1 VRRQVCRVED
11 LKSLAVSAPLL
22 DVTLPRLLN
31 ALAEAPHV
39 ALVLDDFH
47 RVSSPAAR
55 KSVAWFVARLPATL
69 QLAFRR
75 GPTRRFRLGRFARTA
90 NCSSCAPRTC
100 GSRPAEAD
108 EFLNG
113 RLGLDLCA
121 SDVRLLVSRTE
132 GWPAGIYLAALSM
145 ANATD
150 RHALVAAFDGVSAHV
165 VDFLSG
171 EVLVAHD
178 PALQD
183 FMIRT
188 SILERLTAPLCD
200 AVLDGTNSGESL
212 HALGRSNLFL
222 VRSTAVAT
230 GARCLSTA
238 SIYKALP
245 KPLLKLRALP

>member
-1 VRRQVCRVED
+1 VVRGSAAGDVAARVSTRTDSALPLGALRAHGELLELRAED
-11 LKSLAVSAPLL
+11 L
-22 DVTLPRLLN
+22 
-31 ALAEAPHV
+31 
-39 ALVLDDFH
+39 
-47 RVSSPAAR
+47 
-55 KSVAWFVARLPATL
+55 
-69 QLAFRR
+69 
-75 GPTRRFRLGRFARTA
+75 RFT
-90 NCSSCAPRTC
+90 T
-100 GSRPAEAD
+100 AEAD